1 MVNSWG
7 GWHWGEH
14 PRISTTFFQPT
25 PAGSGILPS
34 EETPPEKTPEPRCKS
49 LVDEHHCPLGLP
61 EGFLGGGFNYFF
73 NVHPFLGIQSILT
86 NIFLLGWNH
95 QLVFFVCFFFSWE
108 MRWGNCWILF
118 EAIWFFGEKRWWST
132 SQSLRMFFF
141 FFFGWEWMDLGWESD
156 DMAMIIMS

>member
-86 NIFLLGWNH
+86 NIFLLG
-95 QLVFFVCFFFSWE
+95 
-108 MRWGNCWILF
+108 
-118 EAIWFFGEKRWWST
+118 
-132 SQSLRMFFF
+132 
-141 FFFGWEWMDLGWESD
+141 
-156 DMAMIIMS
+156 